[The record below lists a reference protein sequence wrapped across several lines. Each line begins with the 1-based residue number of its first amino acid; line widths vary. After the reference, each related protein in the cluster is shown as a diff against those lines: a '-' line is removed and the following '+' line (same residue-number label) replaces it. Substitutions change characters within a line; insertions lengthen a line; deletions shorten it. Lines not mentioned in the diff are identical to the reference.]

1 MDPES
6 GDRKP
11 RWPIVIGIVAAV
23 AFLALM
29 IALHLSGGLGP
40 GVH

>member
-1 MDPES
+1 M
-6 GDRKP
+6 
-11 RWPIVIGIVAAV
+11 VIGIVAAV

>member
-1 MDPES
+1 VDPKT

-11 RWPIVIGIVAAV
+11 RWRIVLGIVVAV
-23 AFLALM
+23 AFLGLM

-40 GVH
+40 GLH

>member
-1 MDPES
+1 MEPES
-6 GDRKP
+6 GNRKT
-11 RWPIVIGIVAAV
+11 RWPIVVVIIAAV